1 MIKKKLKNGLT
12 IIHEPRK
19 TDSVAVEIN
28 VKTGSINETKEING
42 ISHFIEHLV
51 FKNTKNKTQKQ
62 LSSAIEDVGGTLNA
76 FTDNERTAF
85 HAQVLKKHF
94 NIALEILS
102 DIVLNP
108 LFLEKDIEQERKVIL
123 REMNMYEDTP
133 MIYQQML
140 LPNKLFQKHPLG
152 NMIIGTKKSMSS
164 ITRKQVLD
172 YYHKHYTPNN
182 ISIAVVGDIKDLFR
196 KVEFFFRN
204 IRSSTLSTLST
215 LSTPSRPSIIKEPK
229 IKKPILFIQKR
240 KIENSYFSLGFK
252 TTSRS
257 HKDSFVLDIINTI
270 LGEGMSSRFFQEA
283 REKRGLVYSIKSNNK
298 FVNDTGY
305 FEVYAGIKK
314 ENIEEAK
321 KVIFQEI
328 MKLEK
333 ITPKELSQAK
343 IKLEGN
349 YLIDNEDNVHMATA
363 MNYWETNTG
372 KPEMAKIYPI
382 YLKKVTTSSIANCV
396 RSYFRPSSYAQV
408 SIEEK

>member
-19 TDSVAVEIN
+19 TDSVAIEIN
-28 VKTGSINETKEING
+28 IKTGSINETNQTNG

-51 FKNTKNKTQKQ
+51 FKHTKNRTQKQ

-94 NIALEILS
+94 NTALEILS

-133 MIYQQML
+133 MIYQQVL

-152 NMIIGTKKSMSS
+152 NMIIGTKKSMNS
-164 ITRKQVLD
+164 ITRKQILD
-172 YYHKHYTPNN
+172 YYHKYYIPNN
-182 ISIAVVGDIKDLFR
+182 ISIAVVGDIKSLFN

-204 IRSSTLSTLST
+204 IKSSKLLK
-215 LSTPSRPSIIKEPK
+215 SRLIKEPK
-229 IKKPILFIQKR
+229 IKKPILFTQKR

-252 TTSRS
+252 TISRS
-257 HKDSFVLDIINTI
+257 HKDSFVLDLINTI
-270 LGEGMSSRFFQEA
+270 LGEGMSSRFFQEV
-283 REKRGLVYSIKSNNK
+283 REKRGLVYTIKSNNK
-298 FVNDTGY
+298 FVNDIGY

-314 ENIEEAK
+314 EKIKEAK

-328 MKLEK
+328 RKLAK
-333 ITPKELSQAK
+333 ITTKELNQAK

-349 YLIDNEDNVHMATA
+349 YLIDNEDNIHMATL
-363 MNYWETNTG
+363 MNYWNTNTG
-372 KPEMAKIYPI
+372 KPEMAKIYPK
-382 YLKKVTTSSIANCV
+382 YLEKVTTSSITRCIKT
-396 RSYFRPSSYAQV
+396 YFHPSSYAQV
-408 SIEEK
+408 VIEEE